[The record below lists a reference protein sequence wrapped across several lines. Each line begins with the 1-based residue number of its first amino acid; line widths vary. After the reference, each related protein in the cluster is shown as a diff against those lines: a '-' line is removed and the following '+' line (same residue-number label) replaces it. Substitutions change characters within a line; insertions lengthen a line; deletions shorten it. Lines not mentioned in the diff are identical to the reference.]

1 MRRTAVRVMAG
12 TLCLAGVIGV
22 VTAGCSQPPA
32 GDGDSDLDG
41 ATAPVPTPAPDRRVR
56 LTEVATAQAPSAGV
70 AGPDGTVW
78 IAERPGRVRVL
89 DQEGLGAPV
98 LDITGETTTDG
109 ERGLLGIAFDED
121 FAHLYLSF
129 TDRNGHTTIDE
140 LAVAGG
146 QPQPQTRR
154 TLLTQEQ
161 PFANHNGGDLV
172 FGPDG
177 MLYIGL
183 GDGGSGGDPLGSGQ
197 DLGSLLGTLLRID
210 PTGNQNGGYAVP
222 PDNPFVGQPGA
233 RAEIWAYGLRNPWRF
248 SFDAG
253 TGDLWIADVGQS
265 AREEIDLAAAGTGA
279 GANYGWS
286 RMEGTQPFSGDEPDN
301 HVPPVFEYDNEPG
314 RCSVTGGYVYRG
326 EAIPG
331 LAGNYLFSDF
341 CEGNIQALEVRDGEV
356 TGETNLGVNGGSVVG
371 FAQGPDRELYVL
383 DLAGPIYRIDPA

>member
-1 MRRTAVRVMAG
+1 PAPAPATTA
-12 TLCLAGVIGV
+12 
-22 VTAGCSQPPA
+22 
-32 GDGDSDLDG
+32 
-41 ATAPVPTPAPDRRVR
+41 PAPDRSVL
-56 LTEVATAQAPSAGV
+56 LTEVATADAPSAGV

-89 DQEGLGAPV
+89 EDGELGPPV
-98 LDITGETTTDG
+98 LDITGDTTTDG
-109 ERGLLGIAFDED
+109 ERGLLGVAFDQD

-140 LAVAGG
+140 LAMAGG
-146 QPQPQTRR
+146 RPEPASRR

-161 PFANHNGGDLV
+161 PYANHNGGDLA

-197 DLGSLLGTLLRID
+197 DLGSLLGSLLRID
-210 PTGNQNGGYAVP
+210 PTGGQEGGYAVP
-222 PDNPFVGQPGA
+222 PDNPFVDRPGA
-233 RAEIWAYGLRNPWRF
+233 RPEIWAYGLRNPWRF
-248 SFDAG
+248 SFDAD

-265 AREEIDLAAAGTGA
+265 DREEIDWSPAESGTPAGA

-286 RMEGTQPFSGDEPDN
+286 LMEGSRPYSGDEPAD
-301 HVPPVFEYDNEPG
+301 HVPPVFEYDTSPD

-331 LAGNYLFSDF
+331 LRGDYLFSDF
-341 CEGNIQALEVRDGEV
+341 CDGDIRALDVDDG
-356 TGETNLGVNGGSVVG
+356 GELAGEINLGVHGGSVVA